1 MPRSMKMAEIKRI
14 LQIKELNRDFS
25 NRQIGKIVNCSK
37 DTVKVILSLADTLSI
52 TYEKIKDL
60 NEEEIHKLFYPNNNP
75 YQGVPEPN
83 VEYCIKELKK
93 KHVTVLL
100 LSISGEYQKYYQ
112 QMY

>member
-52 TYEKIKDL
+52 TYEKIFL
-60 NEEEIHKLFYPNNNP
+60 EFSFFLLIFAAENERNHDISPPFRLERSSSYDFSLRECP
-75 YQGVPEPN
+75 
-83 VEYCIKELKK
+83 
-93 KHVTVLL
+93 
-100 LSISGEYQKYYQ
+100 LSV
-112 QMY
+112 